1 MEMPDIPDDRPHKPA
16 SLLTSPT
23 ILLDDCDPEYPESQ
37 YNDKPSE
44 SDKLLSEHTPEQ
56 WWEMTLHSNIEI
68 MNSIKADDPHY

>member
-23 ILLDDCDPEYPESQ
+23 IVLDDCDPEYPESQ

-44 SDKLLSEHTPEQ
+44 SDKLTSEHTPEQ
-56 WWEMTLHSNIEI
+56 W
-68 MNSIKADDPHY
+68 